1 MTDHPKVRA
10 GLRSFYK
17 FPRQAPGSDRVEV
30 TRREGGKLGLKS
42 IFSIFILSIIMTL
55 MLSRSFLSV
64 TGYMSPK
71 LLSFIAQSLSL
82 GEFGYYLV
90 TLTIDAA
97 SYSIIL
103 LLVTTSIMHYTTISV
118 KFRELT
124 ESEARLGNLRPL
136 SSDVI
141 ARLVEK
147 HDVIADNLNTRVLS
161 LQARATMIYW
171 TILLTLAVGVL
182 LVI

>member
-1 MTDHPKVRA
+1 
-10 GLRSFYK
+10 
-17 FPRQAPGSDRVEV
+17 
-30 TRREGGKLGLKS
+30 
-42 IFSIFILSIIMTL
+42 
-55 MLSRSFLSV
+55 
-64 TGYMSPK
+64 
-71 LLSFIAQSLSL
+71 
-82 GEFGYYLV
+82 
-90 TLTIDAA
+90 
-97 SYSIIL
+97 
-103 LLVTTSIMHYTTISV
+103 MHYTTISV

-182 LVI
+182 LVIFAGYLSSFDTESNMLWLRLDNEFSRAYAGGSSAGGSSDAIQRYSKHYDDVLNAPLQIWLQGTARVEYGTGHRLS